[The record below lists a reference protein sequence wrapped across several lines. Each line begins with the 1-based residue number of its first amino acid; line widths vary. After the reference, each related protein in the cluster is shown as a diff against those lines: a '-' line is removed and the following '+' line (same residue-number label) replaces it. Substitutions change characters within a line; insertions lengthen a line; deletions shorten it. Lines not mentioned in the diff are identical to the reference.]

1 MTLRQRYALST
12 AVSGVVSALVLL
24 MATEDGRFL
33 YLLLA
38 ILFVYLG
45 FLLTLRCRHCGELM
59 VKRKRRIAG
68 VEALFWGGLGVPKNC
83 SRCGARFR

>member
-1 MTLRQRYALST
+1 
-12 AVSGVVSALVLL
+12 

-38 ILFVYLG
+38 ILFIYLG
-45 FLLTLRCRHCGELM
+45 FLLTLRCRHCGEFML
-59 VKRKRRIAG
+59 KRKRRIAG
-68 VEALFWGGLGVPKNC
+68 VEMVFWGGMRVPKRC